1 MHCKLVW
8 DILGGSSK
16 IPMHNGFNWVPLGR
30 PLLEPNIALKWAYFN
45 MGHPRIPLY
54 SYYIILI
61 FVLIV
66 ELVDRF

>member
-1 MHCKLVW
+1 
-8 DILGGSSK
+8 
-16 IPMHNGFNWVPLGR
+16 MHNGFNWVTLGG
-30 PLLEPNIALKWAYFN
+30 PFLGLNIALNWAYFN